1 MSSCYGSRSHKIPLS
16 SIDSCKIFYMGSTFI
31 VIDAAVVT
39 ILSDVRLYAHMRINV
54 VVPSWV
60 AVRLQR
66 KRRKWKMLEEKK
78 NWKLRTNLESLEEV
92 LMSQRKNMQVFRA
105 RLERCISES
114 DRLEL
119 FSVTPYICNQICG
132 KIRHFGFVSNERAF
146 HTLSFLQLKSTVQK
160 LTSFQ
165 SCLRGKLQKQ
175 LTGWTGLKTNYE
187 INFEKKSF
195 IVISEPMS
203 LSI

>member
-1 MSSCYGSRSHKIPLS
+1 MKN
-16 SIDSCKIFYMGSTFI
+16 
-31 VIDAAVVT
+31 
-39 ILSDVRLYAHMRINV
+39 VRR
-54 VVPSWV
+54 
-60 AVRLQR
+60 
-66 KRRKWKMLEEKK
+66 EEKLK
-78 NWKLRTNLESLEEV
+78 IENQFGIVGRSTHVTE
-92 LMSQRKNMQVFRA
+92 KNMQVFRA

-175 LTGWTGLKTNYE
+175 LTG
-187 INFEKKSF
+187 
-195 IVISEPMS
+195 
-203 LSI
+203 